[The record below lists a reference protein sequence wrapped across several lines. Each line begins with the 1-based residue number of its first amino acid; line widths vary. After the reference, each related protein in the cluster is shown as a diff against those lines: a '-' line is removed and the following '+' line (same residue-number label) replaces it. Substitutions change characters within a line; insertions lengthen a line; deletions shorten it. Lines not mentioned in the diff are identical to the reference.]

1 LRFSIARSDFFLKR
15 EKEKEKRR
23 ISFPNISLS
32 LKKRKW
38 PNFEEKKLINY
49 FSHHIWTLLL

>member
-38 PNFEEKKLINY
+38 PNFEEK
-49 FSHHIWTLLL
+49 